1 MAALE
6 GIAYNERGLDTKP
19 KANMNDHF
27 DVKFEDIKYGD
38 VLHNTSMFRKINGL
52 RPYPEHT
59 GSFLNLVNN
68 V

>member
-6 GIAYNERGLDTKP
+6 GTIYSEHGLNNKP

-27 DVKFEDIKYGD
+27 DVKFEDINYED